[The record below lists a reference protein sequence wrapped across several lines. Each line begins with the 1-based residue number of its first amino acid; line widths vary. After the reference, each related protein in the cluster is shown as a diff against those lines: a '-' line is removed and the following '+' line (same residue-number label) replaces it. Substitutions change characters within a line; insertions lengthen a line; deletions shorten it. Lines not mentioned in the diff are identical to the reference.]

1 MCGLPAWMEVF
12 DEVLE
17 AVMREVLCRVYRFEF
32 SWGHAAELRAERALP
47 RMGRRR

>member
-1 MCGLPAWMEVF
+1 MEVF

-17 AVMREVLCRVYRFEF
+17 AVMREAARRVCRFEF
-32 SWGHAAELRAERALP
+32 SWSDAAELRAERALP